1 MAGASGRLHRSRRR
15 ADVAAARAG
24 VAGPGVDAGDALAG
38 SAEDAVDAGPELLVA
53 TDASV
58 RDGAG
63 CAAWVDACGRHE
75 VAAAPSDVVA
85 AELTAVTLALRA
97 VATRSRA
104 GELATPPTAA
114 RDLRATDARGA
125 APAWS
130 APGAVA
136 GTGGAAGAASCV
148 RLLVD
153 SKPALDLIRRAQSQG
168 RPAPEPLRA
177 ALAAVLDAHAD
188 ARAAGIRVRLE
199 HVRAHRG
206 HPLNEAAHTLASSGA
221 C

>member
-1 MAGASGRLHRSRRR
+1 MAGISGRLHRSRRR

-24 VAGPGVDAGDALAG
+24 VAGPRVDAGDALAG

-85 AELTAVTLALRA
+85 AELTAVALALRA

-114 RDLRATDARGA
+114 RDLCATDARGA
-125 APAWS
+125 APARS

-136 GTGGAAGAASCV
+136 GTAGAASCV

-153 SKPALDLIRRAQSQG
+153 SKPALNLIRRAQSQG

-206 HPLNEAAHTLASSGA
+206 HPLNEAAHTFAFGGAS
-221 C
+221 

>member
-1 MAGASGRLHRSRRR
+1 M
-15 ADVAAARAG
+15 
-24 VAGPGVDAGDALAG
+24 
-38 SAEDAVDAGPELLVA
+38 DAGPELLVA

-85 AELTAVTLALRA
+85 AELTAVALALRA

-114 RDLRATDARGA
+114 RDLCATDARGA
-125 APAWS
+125 APARS

-136 GTGGAAGAASCV
+136 GTAGAASCV

-153 SKPALDLIRRAQSQG
+153 SKPALNLIRRAQSQG

-188 ARAAGIRVRLE
+188 ACAAGIRVRLE

-206 HPLNEAAHTLASSGA
+206 HPLNEAAHTFAFGGASWRCA
-221 C
+221 